1 MRLSLGIAAVAAT
14 FAAASPAFA
23 QAYTETAEAR
33 GTILQSLTLTKVT
46 DLDFGTIAAD
56 ALVAGTV
63 SIDADTGARSG
74 TNVSM
79 LPGVFSRAQFDGLG
93 ANAQIVELTLTQPAA
108 GVLVNPAGDQIP
120 AVLTLDSNG
129 ATRTLPASGLFSV
142 YVGGDFD
149 IAANQPNGLYTA
161 QFDLTAEYQ

>member
-23 QAYTETAEAR
+23 QSYTETAEAR
-33 GTILQSLTLTKVT
+33 GTILQSLTLTKAS

-63 SIDADTGARSG
+63 SIDPDTGARSS
-74 TNVSM
+74 TNVSE

-93 ANAQIVELTLTQPAA
+93 ADGQIVELTLSQPAA
-108 GVLVNPAGDQIP
+108 GVLVNVAGDEIP
-120 AVLTLDSNG
+120 AVLTIDADGL
-129 ATRTLPASGLFSV
+129 TRTLPASGLFSV
-142 YVGGDFD
+142 YIGGDFD
-149 IAANQPNGLYTA
+149 IAANQANGLYTA